1 MITAINDIDQQLLQG
16 LLRADQKAVKR
27 IYDLILPSVIV
38 WIKENN
44 GTEADA
50 RDIFQ
55 EALIALFRKVESGNF
70 QLTCTLKSFVRI
82 ICRNLWLTRLRDNKK
97 FEVSELENVE
107 KVDLDQDMNEKLE
120 RSEKEQLFF
129 KHFDQL
135 GEQCR
140 KIMMWFFDK
149 ISLSEIANRLGS
161 SENYIKKRK
170 FICKEKLVKAVQSDP
185 LYAELKN
192 PENKI

>member
-1 MITAINDIDQQLLQG
+1 MIKAVNDIDQRLLQG
-16 LLRADQKAVKR
+16 LLDADQKSVKR
-27 IYDLILPSVIV
+27 IYDLILPAVIHWV
-38 WIKENN
+38 KENN
-44 GTEADA
+44 GTESDA

-82 ICRNLWLTRLRDNKK
+82 MCRNLWLTRLRNNKK
-97 FEVSELENVE
+97 YEVSELENIE
-107 KVDLDQDMNEKLE
+107 KVDLDQDLTNRLE

-129 KHFDQL
+129 KHFDLL

-149 ISLSEIANRLGS
+149 ISLSEIAKRLNT

-170 FICKEKLVKAVQSDP
+170 FICKEKLVRAIQNDP
-185 LYAELKN
+185 VFSELKN
-192 PENKI
+192 PKA

>member
-1 MITAINDIDQQLLQG
+1 MIRAINDIDQQLLKG
-16 LLRADQKAVKR
+16 IMNADRNAVKK
-27 IYDLILPSVIV
+27 IYDLILPSIIHWV
-38 WIKENN
+38 KENN

-55 EALIALFRKVESGNF
+55 EALIALFRKVESGDF
-70 QLTCTLKSFVRI
+70 KLTCTLKSFVRI
-82 ICRNLWLTRLRDNKK
+82 MCRNLWLTRLRNNKK
-97 FEVSELENVE
+97 FEVSEPEDIE
-107 KVDLDQDMNEKLE
+107 RVDLDQDLEKRLE
-120 RSEKEQLFF
+120 RSEREQLFF
-129 KHFDQL
+129 KHFDLL

-149 ISLSEIANRLGS
+149 VTLSEIASRLDT

-185 LYAELKN
+185 AFSELKSPQN
-192 PENKI
+192 